1 MATEKNILREII
13 KRHAKDTLLGN
24 ERENLNFVDV
34 IYPFLEKIFG
44 VDICTSSIENG
55 DALQNYYEENY
66 IGNPSFSDITLYVER
81 VAKLCEATE
90 KERDLLNINKELDEY
105 GKKVQATAKVKIM

>member
-13 KRHAKDTLLGN
+13 KKHAKDTLLGN

-66 IGNPSFSDITLYVER
+66 IGNPSFSEIVFYVER
-81 VAKLCEATE
+81 LVELCEATQEERELLGIANDLDKYAE
-90 KERDLLNINKELDEY
+90 KVKTT
-105 GKKVQATAKVKIM
+105 KKVKSL